1 VRRDGQRFRATEEE
15 RRKLI
20 GKFVEA
26 AGAGDEATLLSLF
39 AEDATLTSDGG
50 GVVPAARKTVCGRA
64 RIARLYLVLARK
76 LGRRLTQS
84 ILPINGE
91 PGLVSYID
99 GAPFSAISFETDG
112 RSILAVYN
120 ILNPEK
126 LTGLRPPEGKL
137 D

>member
-1 VRRDGQRFRATEEE
+1 M
-15 RRKLI
+15 
-20 GKFVEA
+20 
-26 AGAGDEATLLSLF
+26 
-39 AEDATLTSDGG
+39 
-50 GVVPAARKTVCGRA
+50 VPAARKTVRGRG
-64 RIARLYLVLARK
+64 RIARLYLVLARR

-84 ILPINGE
+84 ILTINGE

-112 RSILAVYN
+112 RSILVVYN

-126 LTGLRPPEGKL
+126 LKGLRPTEGSP